1 QDGVAVAA
9 GHGAR
14 HAEEVVQIEVVAAQP
29 GPDGPGE
36 ARVVHRAV
44 PAVTVQVGGGVVV
57 VLGDER
63 GPGRQGAAQQRGDL
77 VVEVVGAGAAGHVG
91 HVHPPAV
98 ERPDPAGEHLP
109 HAVPDQ
115 LAAPVE
121 LGQRLDAP
129 PGLVVAG
136 LRVEVVHG
144 AFGGVH
150 VGDGGG
156 EPGVGVA
163 GVVGG
168 DVAEQPHAP
177 PVQRGGQP
185 PQGGVAAEQRVDVIE
200 GGGVVA

>member
-1 QDGVAVAA
+1 
-9 GHGAR
+9 
-14 HAEEVVQIEVVAAQP
+14 
-29 GPDGPGE
+29 
-36 ARVVHRAV
+36 
-44 PAVTVQVGGGVVV
+44 
-57 VLGDER
+57 
-63 GPGRQGAAQQRGDL
+63 
-77 VVEVVGAGAAGHVG
+77 
-91 HVHPPAV
+91 
-98 ERPDPAGEHLP
+98 DPAGEHLP
-109 HAVPDQ
+109 HAVPDE

-168 DVAEQPHAP
+168 DVAEQPHTP
-177 PVQRGGQP
+177 PVQRGGQQ

-200 GGGVVA
+200 GGGVVAVVGAGGEDRGEVDGVGAEALDVVEVADDAVEVAAVELLGGAGTAGDNRVAVPVAGQRPVRQVGHGAGAGEPVRSEESRAGNEWRYAVVSLLGYG